1 MLVFFLVLDCFFF
14 RKPNTMKQRNA
25 FPPNFIHSLDSSHM
39 MLTSMHCARAGITF
53 VSVHDCYWTH
63 PSTIHIMNK
72 VLLTELTILRISRN
86 WLLFQICREQFVTL
100 HSEPILENLSLFLY
114 DMYSFDIRWDLVVLY
129 FFYILIVTGC
139 SSGNEDGNDLN
150 IYNKRKLNRVLKQL
164 PQTGNFDIKNVLDS
178 IYFFSWDGR

>member
-1 MLVFFLVLDCFFF
+1 
-14 RKPNTMKQRNA
+14 MKQRNA

-72 VLLTELTILRISRN
+72 VFLFELTILKISRN
-86 WLLFQICREQFVTL
+86 VQLFQTCREQFVTL

-114 DMYSFDIRWDLVVLY
+114 DMYSFDIRWV
-129 FFYILIVTGC
+129 FFCFVFVWYIN
-139 SSGNEDGNDLN
+139 SD
-150 IYNKRKLNRVLKQL
+150 QF
-164 PQTGNFDIKNVLDS
+164 Q
-178 IYFFSWDGR
+178 